1 MFRRTLPFASA
12 GLGLALLAFAPAAAA
27 HIRLLE
33 PQARYEITGFD
44 TGIKSC
50 PCGLGGSNRS
60 CNVEQDGSDPDRS
73 TDRVSRFEAGS
84 TITLRFDEY
93 VDHTGSYRVAFDP
106 DGADFADFNSNIL
119 VPIVADPPGGEGN
132 TGEGAIW
139 EIEVTLPNMT
149 CTNCTL
155 QLIQAMHGDQT
166 TPVTDPAAL
175 STYYTCVDLELV
187 APGTLGE
194 TPAPGEGTEPE
205 PGEGMEPA
213 AGGETPSTE
222 MPSSGSSNSGSSNSG
237 SASGGMN
244 LGTVPPSGENAPPSS
259 APAMGNSATGS
270 TTNNGATTP
279 GTGTQALGDVMGGSE
294 SSSSSGGCNAAAP
307 ANTAGLA
314 SLLGLGLV
322 ATLTSRRRR
331 ARR

>member
-12 GLGLALLAFAPAAAA
+12 GLGLALVAFAPAAAA

-60 CNVEQDGSDPDRS
+60 CNVAQDGSDPDRS

-194 TPAPGEGTEPE
+194 APEPGEGTEPE

-213 AGGETPSTE
+213 GGETPSAE
-222 MPSSGSSNSGSSNSG
+222 MPGSGSSNSG